1 MSRLPTRLSR
11 VVSSLLQYG
20 RRGHGT
26 EHEVETFD
34 AGAGGENLD
43 LSVEPRAGGRPWS
56 SAKAEL
62 EAARLEQTTRLV
74 FGDVHDR
81 GAPRVKH
88 LVARLR
94 VGGGGDEASS
104 STEIAGLD

>member
-1 MSRLPTRLSR
+1 MSRLPTRLA
-11 VVSSLLQYG
+11 VSSLLQYG
-20 RRGHGT
+20 RRGT
-26 EHEVETFD
+26 DHEVDAFD
-34 AGAGGENLD
+34 AGASGGNLD
-43 LSVEPRAGGRPWS
+43 LSVEQRAGSRPWP

-81 GAPRVKH
+81 RAPRVKH

-94 VGGGGDEASS
+94 VGGDGNEASN